1 MNISHQS
8 PQGPDRPN
16 SPRDLGR
23 EGRKRINE
31 GGKQVDRAREASARE
46 AADQVERV
54 RSSRTNAQKRISTDR
69 IDLSATARSFGG
81 EQVETAAQRAER
93 VEELKQLSLR
103 GKLNTP
109 ERAEES
115 AAKILGSE

>member
-1 MNISHQS
+1 MNISQQS

-23 EGRKRINE
+23 ANRNLINE
-31 GGKQVDRAREASARE
+31 GGKQVERAREASARKVS
-46 AADQVERV
+46 DQVEQV
-54 RSSRTNAQKRISTDR
+54 RSARDNTQQRISTDR

-81 EQVETAAQRAER
+81 EQTAAQRAER
-93 VEELKQLSLR
+93 VAELKELALN

-115 AAKILGSE
+115 AAKILGGE